1 MIEGRT
7 DRADFDPYSSAFQHD
22 PYPVYSRLRKERPVF
37 YDPDWELTFFTRH
50 ADVAGMLKDRR
61 FGRDIRGVTGDIDPR
76 LYARNY
82 PDHLPTWNR
91 YIRGSFID
99 LEPPRHT
106 RLRRLVQWAFTRRST
121 ETYRPRLEAT
131 AAAALETAIERGAM
145 EAIAEYATPI
155 PLVMIADLLGIPQGD
170 QPQLVSWSHDI
181 VRVFDQG
188 CTAEEGARAEHA
200 VSAFVEY
207 IRQVLVE
214 RRRNPGSDL
223 VSSLLA
229 ANHEGDRLDDDELI
243 ATCILTLNAGHEA
256 TVHAIG
262 NGLLALASDPDQF
275 ELLKTDPAGL
285 AERATDEIL
294 RYDSPLQMFE
304 RWVLTDLEWSGTELE
319 HGTKVGLLFGS
330 ANHDEAVFVEP
341 ERLDLRR
348 IDNPHV
354 SFGAGVH
361 YCVGAPLA
369 RVELE
374 VAFAAFATRIEKFEL
389 NGEPER
395 VRSLVFR
402 GMRSLPLAL
411 SPGYL

>member
-37 YDPDWELTFFTRH
+37 FDPDWELTFFTRH

-188 CTAEEGARAEHA
+188 CTAEEGARAEQA

-223 VSSLLA
+223 VSSLIA
-229 ANHEGDRLDDDELI
+229 ANHEGDRLDVDELI

-348 IDNPHV
+348 IDNQHV

-402 GMRSLPLAL
+402 GVRSLPLAL
-411 SPGYL
+411 SPR

>member
-37 YDPDWELTFFTRH
+37 YDPDWELTFFSRH

-131 AAAALETAIERGAM
+131 ASAALETAIERGAM

-411 SPGYL
+411 SPR

>member
-1 MIEGRT
+1 LIEGRT
-7 DRADFDPYSSAFQHD
+7 DLADFDPYSSAFQHN
-22 PYPVYSRLRKERPVF
+22 PYPVYARLRNERPVF

-50 ADVAGMLKDRR
+50 ADVSGMLKDRR
-61 FGRDIRGVTGDIDPR
+61 FGRDIRGVAGDIDPR

-131 AAAALETAIERGAM
+131 AAEAIETAIERGAM
-145 EAIAEYATPI
+145 EAISEYATPI
-155 PLVMIADLLGIPQGD
+155 PLVMIADLLGIPQEE

-188 CTAEEGARAEHA
+188 CTAEEGARAEQA
-200 VSAFVEY
+200 VMAFVDY
-207 IRQVLVE
+207 VRQVLAE
-214 RRRNPGSDL
+214 RRRNPGTDL
-223 VSSLLA
+223 ISSLIA
-229 ANHEGDRLDDDELI
+229 ADHEGDRLDDEELI

-262 NGLLALASDPDQF
+262 NGLLALASDPEQF
-275 ELLKTDPAGL
+275 EVLKSDPIGL
-285 AERATDEIL
+285 ASQASDEIL
-294 RYDSPLQMFE
+294 RFDSPLQMFE
-304 RWVLTDLEWSGTELE
+304 RWVLADLDWSGTELE

-330 ANHDEAVFVEP
+330 ANHDESVFTEP
-341 ERLDLRR
+341 ERLELLRTE
-348 IDNPHV
+348 NPHV
-354 SFGAGVH
+354 SFGGGVH

-369 RVELE
+369 KVELE
-374 VAFAAFATRIEKFEL
+374 IAFAAFASRIEKFEL
-389 NGEPER
+389 NGEPEL

-402 GMRSLPLAL
+402 GVRTLPLAL
-411 SPGYL
+411 SPR

>member
-22 PYPVYSRLRKERPVF
+22 PYPVYARLREESPVF
-37 YDPDWELTFFTRH
+37 YDRDWELTFFTRH
-50 ADVAGMLKDRR
+50 ADVTGMLKDRR
-61 FGRDIRGVTGDIDPR
+61 FGRDIRGVTGEIDPR

-155 PLVMIADLLGIPQGD
+155 PLVMIADLLGIPQEE

-188 CTAEEGARAEHA
+188 CTAEEGARAEQA

-207 IRQVLVE
+207 IRQVLVD

-223 VSSLLA
+223 ISSLIA

-262 NGLLALASDPDQF
+262 NGLLALASDPEQF
-275 ELLKTDPAGL
+275 ELLKGDPVGL
-285 AERATDEIL
+285 AAQATDEIL
-294 RYDSPLQMFE
+294 RFDSPLQMFE
-304 RWVLTDLEWSGTELE
+304 RWVLTDLDWSGTVLE

-374 VAFAAFATRIEKFEL
+374 IAFASFASRIAKFEL
-389 NGEPER
+389 SGEPER

-411 SPGYL
+411 SPR

>member
-1 MIEGRT
+1 
-7 DRADFDPYSSAFQHD
+7 
-22 PYPVYSRLRKERPVF
+22 
-37 YDPDWELTFFTRH
+37 
-50 ADVAGMLKDRR
+50 MLKDRR
-61 FGRDIRGVTGDIDPR
+61 FGRDIRGVAGDIDPR

-131 AAAALETAIERGAM
+131 AAEAIETAIERGAM
-145 EAIAEYATPI
+145 EAISEYATPI
-155 PLVMIADLLGIPQGD
+155 PLVMIADLLGIPQEE

-188 CTAEEGARAEHA
+188 CTAEEGARAEQA
-200 VSAFVEY
+200 VMAFVDY
-207 IRQVLVE
+207 VRQVLAE
-214 RRRNPGSDL
+214 RRRNPGTDL
-223 VSSLLA
+223 ISSLIA
-229 ANHEGDRLDDDELI
+229 ADHEGDRLDDEELI

-262 NGLLALASDPDQF
+262 NGLLALASDPEQF
-275 ELLKTDPAGL
+275 EVLKSDPIGL
-285 AERATDEIL
+285 ASQASDEIL
-294 RYDSPLQMFE
+294 RFDSPLQMFE
-304 RWVLTDLEWSGTELE
+304 RWVLADLDWSGTELE

-330 ANHDEAVFVEP
+330 ANHDESVFTEP
-341 ERLDLRR
+341 ERLELLRTE
-348 IDNPHV
+348 NPHV
-354 SFGAGVH
+354 SFGGGVH

-369 RVELE
+369 KVELE
-374 VAFAAFATRIEKFEL
+374 IAFAAFASRIEKFEL

-402 GMRSLPLAL
+402 GVRTLPLAL
-411 SPGYL
+411 SPR

>member
-131 AAAALETAIERGAM
+131 ASAALETAIERGAM

-411 SPGYL
+411 SPR

>member
-411 SPGYL
+411 SPR

>member
-37 YDPDWELTFFTRH
+37 YDPAWELTFFTRH

-411 SPGYL
+411 SPR

>member
-1 MIEGRT
+1 MIEGRI
-7 DRADFDPYSSAFQHD
+7 DRADFDPYSSAFQHN
-22 PYPVYSRLRKERPVF
+22 PYPVYSRLRNERPVF

-76 LYARNY
+76 LYSRNY

-106 RLRRLVQWAFTRRST
+106 RLRRLIQWAFTRRST

-131 AAAALETAIERGAM
+131 AEAAIATAVEKGTM
-145 EAIAEYATPI
+145 EAISEYATPI
-155 PLVMIADLLGIPQGD
+155 PLVMIADLLGIPQSE

-188 CTAEEGARAEHA
+188 CTDEEGARAEQA
-200 VSAFVEY
+200 VMAFVEY
-207 IRQVLVE
+207 VRQLLAE
-214 RRRNPGSDL
+214 RRRSPGTDL
-223 VSSLLA
+223 VSSLIA
-229 ANHEGDRLDDDELI
+229 ADHEGDRLDDEELI

-262 NGLLALASDPDQF
+262 NGLLALASDPEQF
-275 ELLKTDPAGL
+275 ELLKRNPLGL
-285 AERATDEIL
+285 ASQATDEIL
-294 RYDSPLQMFE
+294 RFDSPLQMFE
-304 RWVLTDLEWSGTELE
+304 RWVLTDLDWSGNELQ

-330 ANHDEAVFVEP
+330 ANHDESVFAEP
-341 ERLDLRR
+341 ERLNLLRTE
-348 IDNPHV
+348 NPHV
-354 SFGAGVH
+354 SFGGGVH

-369 RVELE
+369 KVELE
-374 VAFAAFATRIEKFEL
+374 IAFASFAARIAKFEL
-389 NGEPER
+389 SGEPER
-395 VRSLVFR
+395 LRSLVFR
-402 GMRSLPLAL
+402 GVRTLPLAL
-411 SPGYL
+411 SPR

>member
-1 MIEGRT
+1 LIEGRT
-7 DRADFDPYSSAFQHD
+7 DLADFDPYSSAFQHN
-22 PYPVYSRLRKERPVF
+22 PYPVYARLRNERPVF

-50 ADVAGMLKDRR
+50 ADVSGMLKDRR
-61 FGRDIRGVTGDIDPR
+61 FGRDIRGVAGDIDPR

-131 AAAALETAIERGAM
+131 AAEAIETAIERGAM
-145 EAIAEYATPI
+145 EAISEYATPI
-155 PLVMIADLLGIPQGD
+155 PLVMIADLLGIPQEE

-188 CTAEEGARAEHA
+188 CTAEEGARAEQA
-200 VSAFVEY
+200 VMAFVDY
-207 IRQVLVE
+207 VRQVLAE
-214 RRRNPGSDL
+214 RRRNPGTDL
-223 VSSLLA
+223 ISSLIA
-229 ANHEGDRLDDDELI
+229 ADHEGDRLDDEELI

-262 NGLLALASDPDQF
+262 NGLLALASDPEQF
-275 ELLKTDPAGL
+275 EVLKSDPIGL
-285 AERATDEIL
+285 ASQASDEIL
-294 RYDSPLQMFE
+294 RFDSPLQMFE
-304 RWVLTDLEWSGTELE
+304 RWVLADLDWSGTELE

-330 ANHDEAVFVEP
+330 ANHDESVFTEP
-341 ERLDLRR
+341 ERLELLRTE
-348 IDNPHV
+348 NPHV
-354 SFGAGVH
+354 SFGGGVH

-369 RVELE
+369 KVELE
-374 VAFAAFATRIEKFEL
+374 IAFAAFASRIEKFEL

-402 GMRSLPLAL
+402 GVRTLPLAL
-411 SPGYL
+411 SPR

>member
-131 AAAALETAIERGAM
+131 ASAALETAIERGAM

-348 IDNPHV
+348 IDNQHV

-411 SPGYL
+411 SPR

>member
-1 MIEGRT
+1 MIEGST

-411 SPGYL
+411 SPR

>member
-37 YDPDWELTFFTRH
+37 FDPDWELTFFTRH

-411 SPGYL
+411 SPR

>member
-7 DRADFDPYSSAFQHD
+7 DLADFDPYSSAFQHN
-22 PYPVYSRLRKERPVF
+22 PYPVYARLRNERPVF

-50 ADVAGMLKDRR
+50 ADVSGMLKDRR
-61 FGRDIRGVTGDIDPR
+61 FGRDIRGVAGDIDPR

-131 AAAALETAIERGAM
+131 AAEAIETAIERGAM
-145 EAIAEYATPI
+145 EAISEYATPI
-155 PLVMIADLLGIPQGD
+155 PLVMIADLLGIPQEE

-188 CTAEEGARAEHA
+188 CTAEEGARAEQA
-200 VSAFVEY
+200 VMAFVDY
-207 IRQVLVE
+207 VRQVLAE
-214 RRRNPGSDL
+214 RRRNPGTDL
-223 VSSLLA
+223 ISSLIA
-229 ANHEGDRLDDDELI
+229 ADHEGDRLDDEELI

-262 NGLLALASDPDQF
+262 NGLLALASDPEQF
-275 ELLKTDPAGL
+275 EVLKSDPIGL
-285 AERATDEIL
+285 ASQASDEIL
-294 RYDSPLQMFE
+294 RFDSPLQMFE
-304 RWVLTDLEWSGTELE
+304 RWVLADLDWSGTELE

-330 ANHDEAVFVEP
+330 ANHDESVFTEP
-341 ERLDLRR
+341 ERLELLRTE
-348 IDNPHV
+348 NPHV
-354 SFGAGVH
+354 SFGGGVH

-369 RVELE
+369 KVELE
-374 VAFAAFATRIEKFEL
+374 IAFAAFASRIEKFEL

-402 GMRSLPLAL
+402 GVRTLPLAL
-411 SPGYL
+411 SPR

>member
-1 MIEGRT
+1 LIEGRI
-7 DRADFDPYSSAFQHD
+7 DRADFDPYSSAFQHN
-22 PYPVYSRLRKERPVF
+22 PYPVYSRLRNERPVF

-76 LYARNY
+76 LYSRNY

-106 RLRRLVQWAFTRRST
+106 RLRRLIQWAFTRRST

-131 AAAALETAIERGAM
+131 AEAAIATAVEKGTM
-145 EAIAEYATPI
+145 EAISEYATPI
-155 PLVMIADLLGIPQGD
+155 PLVMIADLLGIPQSE

-188 CTAEEGARAEHA
+188 CTDEEGARAEQA
-200 VSAFVEY
+200 VMAFVEY
-207 IRQVLVE
+207 VRQLLAE
-214 RRRNPGSDL
+214 RRRSPGTDL
-223 VSSLLA
+223 VSSLIA
-229 ANHEGDRLDDDELI
+229 ADHEGDRLDDEELI

-262 NGLLALASDPDQF
+262 NGLLALASDPEQF
-275 ELLKTDPAGL
+275 ELLKRNPLGL
-285 AERATDEIL
+285 ASQATDEIL
-294 RYDSPLQMFE
+294 RFDSPLQMFE
-304 RWVLTDLEWSGTELE
+304 RWVLTDLDWSGNELQ

-330 ANHDEAVFVEP
+330 ANHDESVFAEP
-341 ERLDLRR
+341 ERLNLLRTE
-348 IDNPHV
+348 NPHV
-354 SFGAGVH
+354 SFGGGVH

-369 RVELE
+369 KVELE
-374 VAFAAFATRIEKFEL
+374 IAFASFAARIAKFEL
-389 NGEPER
+389 SGEPER
-395 VRSLVFR
+395 LRSLVFR
-402 GMRSLPLAL
+402 GVRTLPLAL
-411 SPGYL
+411 SPR

>member
-1 MIEGRT
+1 
-7 DRADFDPYSSAFQHD
+7 
-22 PYPVYSRLRKERPVF
+22 
-37 YDPDWELTFFTRH
+37 
-50 ADVAGMLKDRR
+50 MLKDRR
-61 FGRDIRGVTGDIDPR
+61 FGRDIRGVTGEIDPR
-76 LYARNY
+76 LYSRNY
-82 PDHLPTWNR
+82 PAHLPTWNR

-121 ETYRPRLEAT
+121 ESYRARLEAT
-131 AAAALETAIERGAM
+131 ADQALEKAVQAGTM

-155 PLVMIADLLGIPQGD
+155 PLVMIADLLGIPQAD
-170 QPQLVSWSHDI
+170 QPLLVSWSHDI

-188 CTAEEGARAEHA
+188 CTGEEGERAERA

-207 IRQVLVE
+207 IRQVLAD

-223 VSSLLA
+223 VSSLIA

-262 NGLLALASDPDQF
+262 NGLLALASDPEQF
-275 ELLKTDPAGL
+275 EVLKSDPAGL

-304 RWVLTDLEWSGTELE
+304 RWVLSDLNWSGTDLE

-330 ANHDEAVFVEP
+330 ANHDESVFVEP
-341 ERLDLRR
+341 ERLDLGR
-348 IDNPHV
+348 IENPHV

-374 VAFAAFATRIEKFEL
+374 VAFAAFASRIERFEL

-402 GMRSLPLAL
+402 GMRSLRLAL
-411 SPGYL
+411 SPR

>member
-37 YDPDWELTFFTRH
+37 FDPDWELTFFTRH

-188 CTAEEGARAEHA
+188 CTAEEGARAEQA

-262 NGLLALASDPDQF
+262 NGLLALASDPEQF

-411 SPGYL
+411 SPR